1 MTPSLIVLIVCA
13 AQSNP
18 PTARDIEAIQAS
30 LTADL
35 RGTEDAQALP
45 SVQRTTNLPTG
56 AVSAGQLRHRP
67 PRKAQQAVSRGA
79 RLSQAGRHD
88 EAAREFEKAI
98 ESDPD
103 YANAYDR
110 LGVEYAQIGRYID
123 AEVQLTRAI
132 TLDPASWAAHYDLAV
147 VLYNSGNLSGA
158 ERSVRRAMELSPA
171 GAQPQ
176 MLLGL
181 LLWSHEETRK
191 DGLARLQDAARTLP
205 EAKQLLKSLQGP

>member
-1 MTPSLIVLIVCA
+1 
-13 AQSNP
+13 
-18 PTARDIEAIQAS
+18 
-30 LTADL
+30 
-35 RGTEDAQALP
+35 
-45 SVQRTTNLPTG
+45 
-56 AVSAGQLRHRP
+56 VSAGQLRHKPSRQ
-67 PRKAQQAVSRGA
+67 AQRSVSRGA
-79 RLSQAGRHD
+79 KLSQAGKHD

-103 YANAYDR
+103 YANAHDR
-110 LGVEYAQIGRYID
+110 LAVEYAQTGRYAD
-123 AEVQLTRAI
+123 AEAHLIRSIA
-132 TLDPASWAAHYDLAV
+132 LDPASWTAHYDLAV
-147 VLYNSGNLSGA
+147 LLYNSGDMTGA

-191 DGLARLQDAARTLP
+191 DGLAGLQDAARTLP